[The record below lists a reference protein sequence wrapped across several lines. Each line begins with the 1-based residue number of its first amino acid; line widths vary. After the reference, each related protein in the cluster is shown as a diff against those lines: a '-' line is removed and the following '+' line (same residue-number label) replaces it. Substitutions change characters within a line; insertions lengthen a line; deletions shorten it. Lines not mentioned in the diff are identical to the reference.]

1 MTCWRL
7 GLLAFL
13 PLVFP
18 AYAAPAAAES
28 ISGTLALTKVI
39 VEDSQLVGD
48 VVCTMTTTPASSS
61 ARRTS
66 RCA

>member
-18 AYAAPAAAES
+18 AYAAPAAADG

-48 VVCTMTTTPASSS
+48 VICTMTTIPASSS